1 MTSQYD
7 TVPSHVICS
16 THTQNANGQPH
27 TIPLQ
32 QHGKQYD
39 TDEEELSR
47 QIVWEANR
55 NYVQNHNEHAD
66 VFGFTLAMNEFA
78 DMVKLDDT
86 YNYTTGGVITNTR
99 FLVNYFC
106 IPGIQ

>member
-1 MTSQYD
+1 
-7 TVPSHVICS
+7 V
-16 THTQNANGQPH
+16 HTQSAH
-27 TIPLQ
+27 ARTILNSPLQ
-32 QHGKQYD
+32 QHGKEYD

-78 DMVKLDDT
+78 DMVIIIYVLLYRSNHYKILDAS
-86 YNYTTGGVITNTR
+86 
-99 FLVNYFC
+99 LFC